1 MWHLEIS
8 TNVFLYTQGATHVDT
23 SVLGIGEG
31 NGITPLMARIV
42 VTAPAYT
49 KSKYNPKELKALES
63 LVTDAVE
70 VNISLGTI
78 LSLACVLS
86 LTKLAYTPK
95 PSLTTPS

>member
-1 MWHLEIS
+1 
-8 TNVFLYTQGATHVDT
+8 
-23 SVLGIGEG
+23 
-31 NGITPLMARIV
+31 MARIV

-78 LSLACVLS
+78 LSRMYSFPHRNQLGLTWCSGVCAFTHKAGIHAKAILNDPFIRLLAS
-86 LTKLAYTPK
+86 SSYDT
-95 PSLTTPS
+95 